1 MIKKF
6 RKIREKLISEKKFSN
21 YLFYAIGEII
31 LLVIG
36 ILIAIHIN
44 NINETNK
51 KEDREQEYLVSIKN
65 ELNNNL
71 KIIEEEKK
79 KLSYSLEGQRNL
91 IDLINIESELVS
103 LWYSM
108 DV

>member
-1 MIKKF
+1 MTKIL

-21 YLFYAIGEII
+21 YLFYAIGEIF

-36 ILIAIHIN
+36 ILIAIQIN
-44 NINETNK
+44 NLNETSK
-51 KEDREQEYLVSIKN
+51 KADREQDYLVSIKS

-79 KLSYSLEGQRNL
+79 KLSYSLEGQRTL
-91 IDLINIESELVS
+91 IK
-103 LWYSM
+103 
-108 DV
+108 